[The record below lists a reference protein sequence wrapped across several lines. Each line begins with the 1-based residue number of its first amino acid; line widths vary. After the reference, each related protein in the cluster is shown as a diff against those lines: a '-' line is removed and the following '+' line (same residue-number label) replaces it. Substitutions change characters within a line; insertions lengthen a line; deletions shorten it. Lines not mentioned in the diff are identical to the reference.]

1 MLVLELFIT
10 FFTIGI
16 CTFGGGYAMLPF
28 IQEEVLRHGWLTQA
42 EVVDFVAV
50 SESTPGPF
58 AINMATYVGIET
70 AGPLGAVAATLGVVL
85 PSFLII
91 ILVTKCYDRFRK
103 AKAVNA
109 ALTGIRPV
117 VVGLI
122 GTALLTVGKSAF
134 PFESVNWA
142 QFVSYSFLSKVVI
155 FAVLAFLMIKKVKPV
170 KVIALSAGLGIA
182 AGYLGELLKQ
192 VFG

>member
-1 MLVLELFIT
+1 MLVLDLFVT

-28 IQEEVLRHGWLTQA
+28 IQEEVIRHGWLTQA

-85 PSFLII
+85 PSFMII
-91 ILVTKCYDRFRK
+91 IVVTKCYDRFRK

-109 ALTGIRPV
+109 ALMGIRPIV
-117 VVGLI
+117 IGLI
-122 GTALLTVGKSAF
+122 GTALLTVIKSAF
-134 PFESVNWA
+134 PFFTEGWKQA
-142 QFVSYSFLSKVVI
+142 ESYSLVSKLVI
-155 FAVLAFLMIKKVKPV
+155 LALLTFLMIKKVKPL

-192 VFG
+192 VSG